1 MWWLWTAYAVS
12 TAGTWLAFDAFPMIA
27 ILVLDAGPAEV
38 SALAAAGLAVG
49 AVLAVP
55 LGPWVEVRSKRPVM
69 IAMDLVRCAAVL
81 SVPVAFALG
90 WLSFAQLLLVSV
102 VVIAADITFTAASGA
117 LVKALAPPEQLL
129 RVNGRFEATMWTASA
144 LGPPLGAA
152 ALGVFGP
159 VITVVANGISYVLSA
174 MALRMVGPEPPA
186 PAKAHRFSRA
196 DVVQGW
202 RHVLADPVLRRFFA
216 NTLLVNGLIMATSPP
231 FAVLMLGELGFAPWQ
246 YGLAFGIA
254 CLGGLVGSRVV
265 HPLVARFGRD
275 RVMIVAGALR
285 TCWPVGLGFVH
296 PGVGGL
302 VLVIGVEFVLIL
314 CMGVFNPVFATY
326 RLERVPKDRVVR
338 VLSAWSITSKAAT
351 ALLTGLWGALGGLI
365 GARAAITV
373 AGVLLLATPLLLPGL
388 KLFGRS
394 PGHLA

>member
-90 WLSFAQLLLVSV
+90 WLGFAQLLLVSV

-159 VITVVANGISYVLSA
+159 VITVVANGISYLLSA
-174 MALRMVGPEPPA
+174 LALRKVGAEPPP

-196 DVVQGW
+196 DLVEGW

-246 YGLAFGIA
+246 YGFAFGVA
-254 CLGGLVGSRVV
+254 CLGGLIGSRVV

-275 RVMIVAGALR
+275 RVMITAGVLR

-302 VLVIGVEFVLIL
+302 LLVIGVELVLIL

-351 ALLTGLWGALGGLI
+351 ALFTGLWGVLGGLI

-373 AGVLLLATPLLLPGL
+373 AGVLLLATPLLLPSL
-388 KLFGRS
+388 KLLEHPSGKIE
-394 PGHLA
+394 